1 MNDYIE
7 ELESHLSP
15 LTRAER
21 SDVIEFYS
29 EYLQDSGLVSYQQA
43 VSSLGTPKQLARKI
57 LADYSI
63 KAGEQSEPESSDFK
77 RPRQDVKTIWL
88 IILAIFSTPITIPLA
103 LGLFMAIFGVIFGM
117 VVAILGVGLA
127 FTIFGIIA
135 IIIFIIGLTLLA
147 TSFWAGIYYIGF
159 GLLVIGIYLIL
170 IPFIRWILMLIL
182 HGTSLFFRWLYT
194 KIVTRRTEKRGDR

>member
-1 MNDYIE
+1 MVDY
-7 ELESHLSP
+7 P
-15 LTRAER
+15 GY
-21 SDVIEFYS
+21 F
-29 EYLQDSGLVSYQQA
+29 
-43 VSSLGTPKQLARKI
+43 
-57 LADYSI
+57 
-63 KAGEQSEPESSDFK
+63 
-77 RPRQDVKTIWL
+77 
-88 IILAIFSTPITIPLA
+88 FSTPITIPLA
-103 LGLFMAIFGVIFGM
+103 LGLFMAIFGVIFGI

-147 TSFWAGIYYIGF
+147 TSFWTGIYYIGF